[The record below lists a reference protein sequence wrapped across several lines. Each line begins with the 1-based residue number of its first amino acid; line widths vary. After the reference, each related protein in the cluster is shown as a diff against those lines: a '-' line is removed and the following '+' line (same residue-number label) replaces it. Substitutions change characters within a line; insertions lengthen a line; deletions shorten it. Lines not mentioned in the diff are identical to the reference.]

1 MSEKDKL
8 NTIEILIIRLYISH
22 DKFVSINNV
31 LRQYKKQ
38 KNPEIPVEY
47 IKKTLTYCDSCKK
60 KKKMKKKNQVIEIL
74 SEKLLSSRAV
84 CGKTKIP

>member
-8 NTIEILIIRLYISH
+8 NTIEVLIIRLYISH
-22 DKFVSINNV
+22 DKFISINNV

-60 KKKMKKKNQVIEIL
+60 KKN
-74 SEKLLSSRAV
+74 EKEKSSDRNTKR
-84 CGKTKIP
+84 KTFVKFSRETGYS